1 MSFFDSDFVQQEI
14 QEIVDLQEKIYE
26 NVFRF
31 PTMTKEE
38 KLNHIGVLQ
47 KLLQKQKVLYT
58 RLSLSDDPEAKRI
71 KSRIMESA
79 SLMGLSK
86 NMDMNV
92 IFNNMNELIEKMKKQ
107 FDNTKENL

>member
-14 QEIVDLQEKIYE
+14 AEIVDLQEEIYE

-31 PTMTKEE
+31 PKMTKEE

-58 RLSLSDDPEAKRI
+58 RLSLSDDPEAIRI
-71 KSRIMESA
+71 KNKIMDSA

-86 NMDMNV
+86 NTDMNV
-92 IFNNMNELIEKMKKQ
+92 IFNNMNDLIGQMKKQ
-107 FDNTKENL
+107 LDNSEEIL